1 MVFHSINTKLVQ
13 FASGQSAVAFVGCMS
28 VQSSKPQRL
37 NSSCCGPSAVARAFQ
52 HESVVQVPWLLSGP
66 CTRASVRGPSTV
78 AHDCTAEFR
87 RRWTSVEFVSV
98 APVPWCAVQLQ
109 PSGDVCLWP
118 ECRGIGARCLSSSM
132 RPVMF

>member
-1 MVFHSINTKLVQ
+1 MVFHPINTKLVQ

-52 HESVVQVPWLLSGP
+52 HESVVQVPWLLSGL
-66 CTRASVRGPSTV
+66 CTRASVRGPSAV
-78 AHDCTAEFR
+78 AHDCTAEFKPVGNR
-87 RRWTSVEFVSV
+87 FSFAPV
-98 APVPWCAVQLQ
+98 APVPWRAVQLQ

-118 ECRGIGARCLSSSM
+118 ECRGIAARCLSSSVS
-132 RPVMF
+132 PVMF